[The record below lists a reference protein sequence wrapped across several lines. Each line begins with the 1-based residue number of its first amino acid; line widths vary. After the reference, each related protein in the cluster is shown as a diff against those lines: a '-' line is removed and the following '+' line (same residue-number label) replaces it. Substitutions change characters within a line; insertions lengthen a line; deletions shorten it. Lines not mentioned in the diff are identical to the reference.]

1 LIALASAWVLRN
13 ACADE
18 QAAHIGGKVC
28 SGCHAAEA
36 ERWKGSHHALAMQNA
51 TAATVLGDFAGAQL
65 EHFGVTTTF
74 FRDGDKFMVRTDGPD
89 GAPHEYPIAYTFGVY
104 PLQQYLIAFPGGRY
118 QALGITWDS
127 RLKEQGGQH
136 WFHLYPDRKLPAGDR
151 LHWTG
156 RDQTGNYQCAYCH
169 STNLQKNYNL
179 SADTYAT
186 TWTDLDVS
194 CEACHGPGSRHVAWA
209 NSPEAKAYAADSPD
223 RMGLTNRLKP
233 TDNGHWEMNP
243 ETGIAR
249 RTERLA
255 STEIET
261 CAACHSRRKVIAK
274 TPVPGDPY
282 PDNYLPALLQPGLYH
297 ADGQIDGEVYE
308 YGSFLQSRMHAA
320 GVTCSNC
327 HDSHSAKLLTE
338 GNALCGQCHLTAR
351 FDAREHH
358 HHEPDSAGAQ
368 CINCHMPTKRY
379 MVVDARRDHSMRV
392 PRPDLSVSLGTPN
405 ACSQCHAD
413 RPPQWAAQTVAGW
426 YPRGRQTTLHYG
438 AALHAGRIGAADAEQ
453 QLDRLLLDQNQPS
466 IVRASALP
474 LLQAYAT
481 PASEPAIKAAIAD
494 ASPLVRSAAPRALPI
509 TPPPAVAKAI
519 APLLSDPVR
528 AVRVE
533 AARALAGTD
542 LLALTP
548 AQQTALVKATTELVA
563 AEMVDAERPEA
574 HLNLGLLDLRRQQLA
589 EAEAE
594 YRTAL
599 RLDPAFV
606 PAMVNLADLDRAR
619 GMDEQGAELLR
630 KAMSIEPDNADVRQ
644 SLGLF
649 LVRQHDYAGALDM
662 LRRATELAPDNAR
675 YAYVYAVALN
685 SSGAPAEAMALLERG
700 HQQHP
705 TDRDILMALV
715 SIARD
720 TGNFAVALRHARELG
735 ALDPGDARLRALVS
749 ELEKKPTR

>member
-1 LIALASAWVLRN
+1 
-13 ACADE
+13 
-18 QAAHIGGKVC
+18 
-28 SGCHAAEA
+28 
-36 ERWKGSHHALAMQNA
+36 
-51 TAATVLGDFAGAQL
+51 
-65 EHFGVTTTF
+65 
-74 FRDGDKFMVRTDGPD
+74 
-89 GAPHEYPIAYTFGVY
+89 
-104 PLQQYLIAFPGGRY
+104 
-118 QALGITWDS
+118 
-127 RLKEQGGQH
+127 
-136 WFHLYPDRKLPAGDR
+136 
-151 LHWTG
+151 
-156 RDQTGNYQCAYCH
+156 
-169 STNLQKNYNL
+169 
-179 SADTYAT
+179 
-186 TWTDLDVS
+186 
-194 CEACHGPGSRHVAWA
+194 
-209 NSPEAKAYAADSPD
+209 
-223 RMGLTNRLKP
+223 
-233 TDNGHWEMNP
+233 
-243 ETGIAR
+243 
-249 RTERLA
+249 
-255 STEIET
+255 
-261 CAACHSRRKVIAK
+261 
-274 TPVPGDPY
+274 
-282 PDNYLPALLQPGLYH
+282 
-297 ADGQIDGEVYE
+297 VYE
-308 YGSFLQSRMHAA
+308 YGSFLQSRMYAA

-327 HDSHSAKLLTE
+327 HDPHSAKLLAE
-338 GNALCGQCHLTAR
+338 GNALCRRCHLPAR

-426 YPRGRQTTLHYG
+426 YPRGPQTTQHYG
-438 AALHAGRIGAADAEQ
+438 AALYAGRIGAADAEQ
-453 QLDRLLLDQNQPS
+453 QLDRLILDQNQPS

-481 PASEPAIKAAIAD
+481 PGSEPAIKAAIAD
-494 ASPLVRSAAPRALPI
+494 ASSVVRSAAPRALPP

-533 AARALAGTD
+533 AARALAGSD

-548 AQQTALVKATTELVA
+548 AQQTALVKATTEFVA

-574 HLNLGLLDLRRQQLA
+574 HLNLGLLDLRRRQLA

-619 GMDEQGAELLR
+619 GMGEQGAELLH
-630 KAMSIEPDNADVRQ
+630 KAMSIEPDNADVRH

-649 LVRQHDYAGALDM
+649 LVRQHDYAGALDT
-662 LRRATELAPDNAR
+662 LRRAAELAPDNAR

-685 SSGAPAEAMALLERG
+685 SRGAPADAMALLERAY
-700 HQQHP
+700 HQHP

-720 TGNFAVALRHARELG
+720 TGDFAVALRHARELG

>member
-474 LLQAYAT
+474 LLGPYAT
-481 PASEPAIKAAIAD
+481 PASEPAIKAAITD
-494 ASPLVRSAAPRALPI
+494 ASPLVKSAAPRALPP
-509 TPPPAVAKAI
+509 TPPPAVVKAI